1 MSGTQLAT
9 GYALEVSLMIFVVFF
24 VVLWCYRRDIIR
36 HRMVSELVDPC
47 DTELGNIQYVRI
59 EGACG
64 DFLPFCVWNGCGH
77 PR

>member
-59 EGACG
+59 
-64 DFLPFCVWNGCGH
+64 
-77 PR
+77 